1 MFKGMNLSSKKVTKK
16 QNKAD
21 KSKKTKK
28 NPREEPKGKLV
39 VSESFQERFDEL
51 QIEGSTRYQLEKTK
65 NLEGF

>member
-1 MFKGMNLSSKKVTKK
+1 MNLSSKKFTKK

-28 NPREEPKGKLV
+28 NPREESKGKLV
-39 VSESFQERFDEL
+39 VSESFQEWFDEL